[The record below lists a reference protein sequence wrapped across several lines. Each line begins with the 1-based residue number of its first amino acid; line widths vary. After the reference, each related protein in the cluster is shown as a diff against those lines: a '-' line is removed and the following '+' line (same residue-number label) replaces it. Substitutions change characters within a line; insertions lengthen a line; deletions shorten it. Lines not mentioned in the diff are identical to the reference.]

1 MTDDDLWFK
10 HVEEYPQIKTWS
22 AERQEWARKGF
33 KSGLA
38 EGRKE
43 ICNKILKAIKHTADE
58 RYIRNESFPF
68 TFEKREIEQIIYCLG
83 VEL

>member
-1 MTDDDLWFK
+1 MTDEERA
-10 HVEEYPQIKTWS
+10 EEYVSRLCGKFDY
-22 AERQEWARKGF
+22 EWNNSDMEQAYLD
-33 KSGLA
+33 GLA

-43 ICNKILKAIKHTADE
+43 ICNKILKAMKHTSDE

-68 TFEKREIEQIIYCLG
+68 NFEKRDIEQIIYCLG